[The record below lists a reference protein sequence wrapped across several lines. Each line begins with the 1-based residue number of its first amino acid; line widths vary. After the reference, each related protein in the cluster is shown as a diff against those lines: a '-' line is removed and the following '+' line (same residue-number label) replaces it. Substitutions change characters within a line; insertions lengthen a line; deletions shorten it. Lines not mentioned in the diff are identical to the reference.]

1 MLSYD
6 LGGEFASWEA
16 RDWPG
21 CTGAQTKKPIAWP
34 VLARTAYERGG
45 QCTFMQS
52 NAHAPAGVPT
62 VAKFESPAVL
72 AAPTM
77 MVVGVVSASIRW
89 AAIGRPTRA
98 RPSQQ
103 VANVLWH
110 CGAQQRPPFSDEW
123 CQSVKNPSYLSQNKP
138 HIPTRF
144 RHCGIWSV
152 HHLSGTS
159 AWPTGSGGGA
169 KQAGQNR

>member
-1 MLSYD
+1 M
-6 LGGEFASWEA
+6 GGPRLAWVHWRPDQKVNF
-16 RDWPG
+16 
-21 CTGAQTKKPIAWP
+21 IWP
-34 VLARTAYERGG
+34 VLARTAYERGCHCIPI
-45 QCTFMQS
+45 QP
-52 NAHAPAGVPT
+52 NAHTPAGIPT

-77 MVVGVVSASIRW
+77 MVLGVVSASIRW

-123 CQSVKNPSYLSQNKP
+123 CQFVKKPLHFAQNKP
-138 HIPTRF
+138 NIPTRC

-152 HHLSGTS
+152 HHLSGIS

-169 KQAGQNR
+169 MQAGQDR